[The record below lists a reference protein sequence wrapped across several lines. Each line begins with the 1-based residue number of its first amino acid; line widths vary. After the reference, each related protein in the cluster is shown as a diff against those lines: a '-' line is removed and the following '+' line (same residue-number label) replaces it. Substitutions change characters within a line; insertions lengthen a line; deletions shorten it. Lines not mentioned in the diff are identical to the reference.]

1 VAKRVGRVASKAD
14 RGGLSILHLVL
25 LSGVAA
31 AFVASLASPAE
42 AQSRRSRYI
51 SPYFGY
57 YYGSVGTVAP
67 RRARQRSD
75 TSRKAEAKKE
85 HPSFGEM
92 PKGPLQIIVSIG
104 SQKVT
109 LYSNGVRVAQG
120 GVSTGVPG
128 HPTPLGVFSVIEKD
142 RYHHSNIYSGAPMPF
157 MQRITWSG
165 IALHEGVLPGHPASH
180 GCIRMSHDFAQKLWP
195 ITKLGVRV
203 IVARP
208 ELSPV
213 DFTHDK
219 LFVPKPKPAGS
230 DVAMNEPIR
239 LAQVID
245 ATKQGV
251 TVVDVTPIEGD
262 PTPAPAADQKPE
274 AAPAPAEVASPN
286 DAGKPGEAAVQTTEA
301 PVEAVVKSTEAP
313 AEAAVKSIEAPVEA
327 AVTSTEAAP
336 EPAPEGKA
344 ADEPVTATGAV
355 PPTAPAEAD
364 AAPVELRK
372 AVETPQV
379 ETPTPVA
386 AEPKPEVVEP
396 KPVVAEPK
404 PATAE
409 PKPIAAEPKPA
420 EAVPAVAAPAS
431 TEPAKPEP
439 SLVDPPK
446 PIAPRIKAADQ
457 PKKRT
462 GQIAVFVS
470 RKEKK
475 IFVRQGF
482 VPLFDMP
489 ITIDS
494 PEHPLGTH
502 VFTAMGA
509 TEDGSGMRWN
519 LITVPSAQAPV
530 RESSRDRRRRGR
542 SEPAVHVP
550 VSTKE
555 PSSAAEALDRIHFP
569 PEAVDRIS
577 ELLIPGSSL
586 VVSDEG
592 LGRETG
598 RGTDFVVL
606 TR

>member
-1 VAKRVGRVASKAD
+1 MESVLAKRVRRVASKSD
-14 RGGLSILHLVL
+14 RGGLSTLHLVL
-25 LSGVAA
+25 VSGAA
-31 AFVASLASPAE
+31 VAFVASLASSAD
-42 AQSRRSRYI
+42 AQSRRSGYM

-57 YYGSVGTVAP
+57 YYGSGGTVTQ
-67 RRARQRSD
+67 RRARQQSD
-75 TSRKAEAKKE
+75 SSSRKAEPKKD
-85 HPSFGEM
+85 PGFGEM

-109 LYSNGVRVAQG
+109 LYSNGERVAQG

-142 RYHHSNIYSGAPMPF
+142 RHHHSNIYSGAPMPF

-165 IALHEGVLPGHPASH
+165 VALHEGVLPGYPASH

-195 ITKLGVRV
+195 VTKLGVRV

-208 ELSPV
+208 DLAPV

-219 LFVPKPKPAGS
+219 LFVPRAKPPTP
-230 DVAMNEPIR
+230 DVAMNAPIR
-239 LAQVID
+239 LAQVVT
-245 ATKQGV
+245 ATQEGV

-262 PTPAPAADQKPE
+262 PTPAPAADRSVPD
-274 AAPAPAEVASPN
+274 AAPASAEVAPSKDN
-286 DAGKPGEAAVQTTEA
+286 AKPDEAPVQATEA
-301 PVEAVVKSTEAP
+301 PAEAVVKSTEAT
-313 AEAAVKSIEAPVEA
+313 AEA
-327 AVTSTEAAP
+327 AVTSTEAAAA
-336 EPAPEGKA
+336 EPAQEGKTT
-344 ADEPVTATGAV
+344 DDPVTATGAV
-355 PPTAPAEAD
+355 NAAAPAEAE
-364 AAPVELRK
+364 APPLELRK
-372 AVETPQV
+372 AVETPQI
-379 ETPTPVA
+379 ETPKPVA
-386 AEPKPEVVEP
+386 AEPKPEVAEP
-396 KPVVAEPK
+396 KPQVAEPK
-404 PATAE
+404 PAAE
-409 PKPIAAEPKPA
+409 PKPVAAEPKPA
-420 EAVPAVAAPAS
+420 EAVPAVAAPVS

-446 PIAPRIKAADQ
+446 PAAPRIKAADQ

-462 GQIAVFVS
+462 GQVAVFVS

-519 LITVPSAQAPV
+519 LITVPSAPAPAY
-530 RESSRDRRRRGR
+530 EPSRDYRRRGSR
-542 SEPAVHVP
+542 EPAVVHAP
-550 VSTKE
+550 VSTKA

-569 PEAVDRIS
+569 PEAIDRIS

>member
-1 VAKRVGRVASKAD
+1 M
-14 RGGLSILHLVL
+14 
-25 LSGVAA
+25 
-31 AFVASLASPAE
+31 AFIASLASPAE
-42 AQSRRSRYI
+42 AQSRRSRYV
-51 SPYFGY
+51 SPYYGY
-57 YYGSVGTVAP
+57 YYGAPAPAP
-67 RRARQRSD
+67 RRVRQHSD
-75 TSRKAEAKKE
+75 SSRKAEPKTV
-85 HPSFGEM
+85 PGFGEM

-142 RYHHSNIYSGAPMPF
+142 RHHHSNIYSGAPMPF

-180 GCIRMSHDFAQKLWP
+180 GCIRMSRDFAQKLWP
-195 ITKLGVRV
+195 ITQRGVRV

-208 ELSPV
+208 DLAPV
-213 DFTHDK
+213 EFTHDK
-219 LFVPKPKPAGS
+219 LFVPKPKPSGS

-239 LAQVID
+239 LAQVVT
-245 ATKQGV
+245 ATKEGV
-251 TVVDVTPIEGD
+251 TVVDITPIEGD
-262 PTPAPAADQKPE
+262 PTPAPAADVNVP
-274 AAPAPAEVASPN
+274 AAPASAEVAPPK
-286 DAGKPGEAAVQTTEA
+286 DAPKPAETMVQTTEA
-301 PVEAVVKSTEAP
+301 PAEAVVKSTEAP
-313 AEAAVKSIEAPVEA
+313 VES
-327 AVTSTEAAP
+327 VVQSTEAVP
-336 EPAPEGKA
+336 EPVSEGKT

-355 PPTAPAEAD
+355 QPTAPAEAE
-364 AAPVELRK
+364 APPVELRK
-372 AVETPQV
+372 AVESPQI
-379 ETPTPVA
+379 EAPKPVV
-386 AEPKPEVVEP
+386 AEPAAVEPAP

-404 PATAE
+404 PAAAE
-409 PKPIAAEPKPA
+409 PKPVAAEPKPA
-420 EAVPAVAAPAS
+420 QAVPAVAAPVS

-439 SLVDPPK
+439 GLVDPPK
-446 PIAPRIKAADQ
+446 PIAPRMKAADQ
-457 PKKRT
+457 PQKRT
-462 GQIAVFVS
+462 GHVAVFVS

-509 TEDGSGMRWN
+509 TDDGSGMRWN
-519 LITVPSAQAPV
+519 LITVPSEPARASEP
-530 RESSRDRRRRGR
+530 SRDRRRRGR
-542 SEPAVHVP
+542 NEPAVVHAP
-550 VSTKE
+550 VSNKS

-569 PEAVDRIS
+569 QEAIDRIS

-598 RGTDFVVL
+598 RGTDFIVL

>member
-1 VAKRVGRVASKAD
+1 MAKRVGRIASKAD
-14 RGGLSILHLVL
+14 RGGLSALHLVL

-42 AQSRRSRYI
+42 AQSRRSRYV

-57 YYGSVGTVAP
+57 YYGAVGTVTP
-67 RRARQRSD
+67 RRARQHSD
-75 TSRKAEAKKE
+75 SSRKAEPKKE
-85 HPSFGEM
+85 LGFGEI

-120 GVSTGVPG
+120 SVSTGVPG
-128 HPTPLGVFSVIEKD
+128 HSTPLGVFSVIEKD
-142 RYHHSNIYSGAPMPF
+142 RHHHSNIYSGAPMPF

-165 IALHEGVLPGHPASH
+165 VALHEGVLPGYPASH

-208 ELSPV
+208 DLAPV
-213 DFTHDK
+213 EFTHDK
-219 LFVPKPKPAGS
+219 LFVPKGKPPAS

-274 AAPAPAEVASPN
+274 AAPASAEVASPN
-286 DAGKPGEAAVQTTEA
+286 DAAKPGETAIQTTEA
-301 PVEAVVKSTEAP
+301 PAEAVVKSTEAP
-313 AEAAVKSIEAPVEA
+313 VEA
-327 AVTSTEAAP
+327 VVTSTEAVP

-344 ADEPVTATGAV
+344 TDEPVTATGAV

-372 AVETPQV
+372 AVESPQI
-379 ETPTPVA
+379 EPPKPVA
-386 AEPKPEVVEP
+386 AEPKPDVAEP
-396 KPVVAEPK
+396 QPVVAEPK

-409 PKPIAAEPKPA
+409 PKPVAAEPKPA

-519 LITVPSAQAPV
+519 LISVPSAPAPAY
-530 RESSRDRRRRGR
+530 EPSRDRRRRGR
-542 SEPAVHVP
+542 NEPAVVHVP
-550 VSTKE
+550 ASTKT